1 MKRAKIDDIA
11 REAGVSRAT
20 VDRVIHGRVNVRSET
35 AQKVAAAARRLG
47 FYATGLIDRSLE
59 KPLPRSL
66 GNAVM
71 GGDQEGGEGGGL
83 GVRGGIH
90 SVRPCGVV
98 SAAQVGAPLKSC
110 KC

>member
-1 MKRAKIDDIA
+1 MKRAKIDDIT

-59 KPLPRSL
+59 KPLPKSKILALKASICAANSL
-66 GNAVM
+66 I
-71 GGDQEGGEGGGL
+71 L
-83 GVRGGIH
+83 CR
-90 SVRPCGVV
+90 
-98 SAAQVGAPLKSC
+98 
-110 KC
+110 